1 VGKMRSVKKS
11 RLGGPCRGFT
21 LIELLVVVAI
31 IAVLIGILVPSL
43 GRARAKARL
52 TVCQTRLRAWG
63 QGFAAYAAA
72 YDGALPMDSA
82 SSGTGSDAI
91 NSGSRMTAMGR
102 FTDDDLWFNGVGKL
116 AAGGAYYELQ
126 ASGKMPL
133 SGAKSAFVCTEAIDA
148 AAGAASDT
156 VKNGFFMTTGY
167 VAVGDDPPTASTT
180 FTTEQRPMFLSYGM
194 CAKIRNIDYDY
205 HGKGLPASRYR
216 GNGIT
221 RFADLLPS
229 STAVLVAEKR
239 VNPNELPVSDLNYG
253 KALTPNAV
261 DPTRFAARHNGGGN
275 IAFADGHVEWF
286 TNAQVNLADV
296 VSAQY
301 PVQFNQPGVMIWN
314 WSGK

>member
-1 VGKMRSVKKS
+1 MGIVHFGRNRRGS
-11 RLGGPCRGFT
+11 GRGFT

-31 IAVLIGILVPSL
+31 LAVLIGILVPSL

-52 TVCQTRLRAWG
+52 TVCQARLRAWG

-72 YDGALPMDSA
+72 FNGALPMDSA
-82 SSGTGSDAI
+82 SAGTGTDAV
-91 NSGSRMTAMGR
+91 NNGKRMTAMGR
-102 FTDDDLWFNGVGKL
+102 FTDEGLWFNGVGKL
-116 AAGGAYYELQ
+116 AAGAAYSALQ

-133 SGAKSAFVCTEAIDA
+133 PAANNAFVCTEAIDA
-148 AAGAASDT
+148 IAGAASDR
-156 VKNGFFMTTGY
+156 VENGYFMTTGY
-167 VAVGDDPPTASTT
+167 VAVGSDPPDANTT
-180 FTTEQRPMFLSYGM
+180 FVTEQRPMLLSYGM

-221 RFADLLPS
+221 RLADLLPS

-239 VNPNELPVSDLNYG
+239 VNPNELPATDLNYG

-286 TNAQVNLADV
+286 TNAQVNLADG
-296 VSAQY
+296 VSARY
-301 PVQFNQPGVMIWN
+301 PVPFNQPGVMIWN
-314 WSGK
+314 WTGK